1 MYCKSFLLKVLYK
14 TLISECFCQKNV
26 TNQKYEEK
34 SDSCV
39 ADGGR
44 GGEGDRVSVRA
55 YVVKVVELRQLLP
68 SRNRVGVGVFCPTQ
82 GLTPGQ

>member
-14 TLISECFCQKNV
+14 TLFSECFCQKNV

-44 GGEGDRVSVRA
+44 GGRGTESV
-55 YVVKVVELRQLLP
+55 L
-68 SRNRVGVGVFCPTQ
+68 
-82 GLTPGQ
+82 GLM